1 MVTSIRTFR
10 SRSLRRAGLTLLPVV
25 LLVGC
30 AGSPSGPTLA
40 QNNPSRRVPP
50 SPVTKIVLSRTEQA
64 VVARARAY
72 FQADGDRNYKRMA
85 NLSVGT
91 IRSLWS
97 WYDSEFGSCTC
108 PKEDLEIDR
117 INVSQIHGDRATV
130 DLRTTL
136 VASDHTTVFT
146 GPMKLVRR
154 NGAWFVADYRRNGIP
169 FAQTVSPRSATASAS
184 GLTVSLLGME
194 RDLSGEVAWLRITNY
209 HGTNVGVASWTAT
222 LGSTPLTPAIYR
234 PDIGNISPGY
244 WMTRDFEWAGTRTM
258 IAGRPLRIR
267 LVFQDLR
274 TGSRISLT
282 LSTLS

>member
-1 MVTSIRTFR
+1 M
-10 SRSLRRAGLTLLPVV
+10 
-25 LLVGC
+25 
-30 AGSPSGPTLA
+30 
-40 QNNPSRRVPP
+40 
-50 SPVTKIVLSRTEQA
+50 
-64 VVARARAY
+64 ARARAY

-97 WYDSEFGSCTC
+97 WYDAEFGSCTC

-117 INVSQIHGDRATV
+117 INVSQIHVELSAAALRQAVDENPELGDIILKAFLTR
-130 DLRTTL
+130 RTLLLGEGFEGIKIIGSRFSPDTHRL
-136 VASDHTTVFT
+136 CDFAS
-146 GPMKLVRR
+146 
-154 NGAWFVADYRRNGIP
+154 RNGIP